1 MHKRSVEAIV
11 EALNAHSVRY
21 LIAGG
26 LAVVAHGYV
35 RFTADVDI
43 ILDLRRENV
52 QRAIAAFGSLGYR
65 PRAPV
70 PLDDFADPVK
80 RAQWVQEKGLTV
92 FSLYS
97 PDHPAT
103 EVDVFV
109 EAPLD
114 FDQAFRAAARMDV
127 SPRASATFVA
137 LDDLL
142 SLKRQAGRPQDLQD
156 IDRLQAIRREESSE

>member
-1 MHKRSVEAIV
+1 MTKLSVEGIV
-11 EALNAHSVRY
+11 DALNTHGVRY

-43 ILDLRRENV
+43 ILDFEVDNLS
-52 QRAIAAFGSLGYR
+52 RAVTALEHLGYR

-70 PLDDFADPVK
+70 PFRDFTDPGK
-80 RAQWVQEKGLTV
+80 RRQWVQEKGVTV

-103 EVDVFV
+103 EIDVFI
-109 EAPLD
+109 EPPLD
-114 FDQAFRAAARMDV
+114 FDSAYRAAARLDV
-127 SPRASATFVA
+127 APGVTAVFVGYH
-137 LDDLL
+137 DLL
-142 SLKRQAGRPQDLQD
+142 RLKRQAGRPQDLDD
-156 IDRLQAIRREESSE
+156 IERLNAVRGEEPHE